1 MDIGLVFALCWG
13 VTVAMQCSFFA
24 IAFLCAFD
32 KVTDLAGSAN
42 FIVLALLT
50 IFLRPSDC
58 TTRQIV
64 LTSLVCVTRLEL
76 GAYLLYRVLKR
87 GKDARFDEMR
97 GKCLSFFGFWVF
109 QMLWVYLV
117 SAPLIYVNASDV
129 DPPLGPA
136 DYVAWA
142 MVAVGFVLQ
151 VAADMQ
157 KNSFRSDP
165 ANAKRVC
172 RVGVW
177 YYSRHPNFA
186 GEILLWWGVYL
197 GACPVFVDGAGSY
210 AGFATVVS
218 PLFTMWVLL
227 CLTGIP
233 QAEGRSAK
241 RWYDGGEAQREY
253 ELYFDST
260 PPLWPFP
267 PCAYARIPLLLK
279 RLLCFELPAYAYPG
293 DEECATD
300 GSAQETDLVKPQL
313 LNNEVVV
320 GE

>member
-1 MDIGLVFALCWG
+1 MPSHELAANGAPVAPRAPAGGPARSPLKMDVGLVFALCWG
-13 VTVAMQCSFFA
+13 VTVAMQCLFFA

-50 IFLRPSDC
+50 IFLAPSEF

-87 GKDARFDEMR
+87 GKDSRFDELR
-97 GKCLSFFGFWVF
+97 ANCLKFFGFWVF

-136 DYVAWA
+136 DYVGWA
-142 MVAVGFVLQ
+142 MVAVGFVFQ

-165 ANAKRVC
+165 ANAKKVC

-197 GACPVFVDGAGSY
+197 GASGGVEPTIAIPAVHHAP
-210 AGFATVVS
+210 T
-218 PLFTMWVLL
+218 
-227 CLTGIP
+227 LTLALTLTP
-233 QAEGRSAK
+233 TSTR
-241 RWYDGGEAQREY
+241 RVPR
-253 ELYFDST
+253 LY
-260 PPLWPFP
+260 
-267 PCAYARIPLLLK
+267 
-279 RLLCFELPAYAYPG
+279 
-293 DEECATD
+293 
-300 GSAQETDLVKPQL
+300 
-313 LNNEVVV
+313 
-320 GE
+320 

>member
-1 MDIGLVFALCWG
+1 MDVGLVFALCWG
-13 VTVAMQCSFFA
+13 VTVAMQCLFFA

-50 IFLRPSDC
+50 IFLVPSEI

-87 GKDARFDEMR
+87 GKDSRFDELR
-97 GKCLSFFGFWVF
+97 ANCLKFFGFWVF

-136 DYVAWA
+136 DYVGWA
-142 MVAVGFVLQ
+142 MVAVGFVFQ

-165 ANAKRVC
+165 ANAKKVC

-197 GACPVFVDGAGSY
+197 GASGGVEPAIALTRLPPAPAPAPAPALALTLSPTSTRRVPRLHRRRRDVCQLRDGR
-210 AGFATVVS
+210 
-218 PLFTMWVLL
+218 L
-227 CLTGIP
+227 
-233 QAEGRSAK
+233 SALHHV
-241 RWYDGGEAQREY
+241 RA
-253 ELYFDST
+253 
-260 PPLWPFP
+260 
-267 PCAYARIPLLLK
+267 PLLD
-279 RLLCFELPAYAYPG
+279 RYTAG
-293 DEECATD
+293 
-300 GSAQETDLVKPQL
+300 GGQ
-313 LNNEVVV
+313 
-320 GE
+320 

>member
-1 MDIGLVFALCWG
+1 MDVGLVFALCWG
-13 VTVAMQCSFFA
+13 VTVAMQCLFFA

-50 IFLRPSDC
+50 IFLAPSEF

-87 GKDARFDEMR
+87 GKDSRFDELR
-97 GKCLSFFGFWVF
+97 ANCLKFFGFWVF

-136 DYVAWA
+136 DYVGWA
-142 MVAVGFVLQ
+142 MVAVGFVFQ

-165 ANAKRVC
+165 ANAKKVC

-197 GACPVFVDGAGSY
+197 GACPVFIDGAGTY

-227 CLTGIP
+227 GLTGIP
-233 QAEGRSAK
+233 LAEGSNSN

-267 PCAYARIPLLLK
+267 PFVYRRMPLLLK
-279 RLLCFELPAYAYPG
+279 RLLCFELPSYAYRG
-293 DEECATD
+293 DEESATIGD
-300 GSAQETDLVKPQL
+300 AQETDLVPA
-313 LNNEVVV
+313 
-320 GE
+320 

>member
-1 MDIGLVFALCWG
+1 MDVGLVFALCWG

-24 IAFLCAFD
+24 IAYLCEFD

-42 FIVLALLT
+42 FIVLGLLT
-50 IFLRPSDC
+50 IFLTPSDF

-64 LTSLVCVTRLEL
+64 LTSLVCITRLEL

-87 GKDARFDEMR
+87 GKDSRFDEMR
-97 GKCLSFFGFWVF
+97 AKCLHFFGFWVF
-109 QMLWVYLV
+109 QMLWVFLV
-117 SAPLIYVNASDV
+117 SAPLIYVNASSV

-136 DYVAWA
+136 DYIGWA
-142 MVAVGFVLQ
+142 MVVVGFVLQ

-157 KNSFRSDP
+157 KNTFRSDP

-197 GACPVFVDGAGSY
+197 AACPVFVHSGATY

-227 CLTGIP
+227 FLTGIP
-233 QAEGRSAK
+233 QAEGKFAK
-241 RWYDGGEAQREY
+241 RWFDGGEAQLQY
-253 ELYFDST
+253 EQYFAST

-267 PCAYARIPLLLK
+267 SSAYARMPLLLK
-279 RLLCFELPAYAYPG
+279 RLLCFELPSYAYPG
-293 DEECATD
+293 DKERPAD
-300 GSAQETDLVKPQL
+300 PNAQETGLV
-313 LNNEVVV
+313 
-320 GE
+320 